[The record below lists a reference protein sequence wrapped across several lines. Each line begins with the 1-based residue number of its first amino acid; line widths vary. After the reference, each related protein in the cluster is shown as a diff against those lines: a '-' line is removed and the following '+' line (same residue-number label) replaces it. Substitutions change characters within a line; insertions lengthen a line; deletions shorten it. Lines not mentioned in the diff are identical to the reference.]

1 MKFSIPCHVAITSLI
16 LLAGNAVYA
25 QQSRSPH
32 YPPAADVT
40 GIVEET
46 ETTPNDDSVLASAPA
61 NLGLNFPRN
70 VRLVKLTLRNDERDW
85 VDINFRYNPRA
96 KGDYSLELPQLEK
109 AVYYTADWAILGIND
124 LLIRGSFSFAF
135 GADAVEPSVM
145 KEAEELRL
153 MMRNGGPDT
162 QFVTPP
168 RTNIILNQDP
178 PSYDPPFP
186 IELQADDKP

>member
-1 MKFSIPCHVAITSLI
+1 
-16 LLAGNAVYA
+16 
-25 QQSRSPH
+25 
-32 YPPAADVT
+32 
-40 GIVEET
+40 
-46 ETTPNDDSVLASAPA
+46 
-61 NLGLNFPRN
+61 
-70 VRLVKLTLRNDERDW
+70 

-178 PSYDPPFP
+178 PSYDPPFT
-186 IELQADDKP
+186 IELQEEDQP